1 MYDKIHYKKKKRKKS
16 AQLNDFSI
24 NEKKIWEIKKKI
36 QITTCLLQWTAF
48 GIQIDGKKEG
58 TQINKYKIILFYNPI
73 LWKLS
78 QFQPYL
84 GTCHGNIIFWLQNHT
99 KSFLCVFSDSY
110 LVCISL
116 EPEWFL
122 FPFGQNSC
130 MYTSCSHEGLHSV
143 YFIPDLLPHFSHW
156 LWGPSLFWHL
166 LGKCKVI

>member
-1 MYDKIHYKKKKRKKS
+1 MSS
-16 AQLNDFSI
+16 AVDIF
-24 NEKKIWEIKKKI
+24 WD
-36 QITTCLLQWTAF
+36 
-48 GIQIDGKKEG
+48 IDRWKEEG
-58 TQINKYKIILFYNPI
+58 TQVDKYKIILFYNPI

-78 QFQPYL
+78 QSQPQL

-116 EPEWFL
+116 EPVWFL

-130 MYTSCSHEGLHSV
+130 MYISYSHEGLHSM

-156 LWGPSLFWHL
+156 LWGPSLWPLLASTWKMQSHL
-166 LGKCKVI
+166 NVGWSQLNQEVKSAEGK